1 MICFVLRLTFR
12 NFVGEMDYTINV
24 RGRLLD
30 LSEPRVMGILNVT
43 PDSFYADS
51 RQQTKAEIAR
61 RAAQIVAEGAD
72 IIDIG
77 ACSTRP
83 LFYSNAHPVSEHPS
97 LGEGGSQPATEAEET
112 ERLRLALD
120 IVRREQPD
128 AVVSVDTFRPDVAAM
143 AVKDFGVDI
152 INDVYPSTEM
162 FRMVSR
168 LRVPYIV
175 MSSKPTLREMLLEFA
190 EWVQLLRDFGQ
201 KDIILDPGFGF
212 GKTLEENY
220 TVLQDMERLQVMKL
234 PVLVG
239 VSRKS
244 MIWRLLGTSPEE
256 ALNGTTVLNT
266 VALQK
271 GANILRVHDVRE
283 AVECVKIVQ
292 QINWTRASC
301 LASDQRSSGSL
312 V

>member
-51 RQQTKAEIAR
+51 RQQTKAEMAR

-83 LFYSNAHPVSEHPS
+83 
-97 LGEGGSQPATEAEET
+97 GSQPATEAEET

-220 TVLQDMERLQVMKL
+220 TVLQDMERLQVMEL

-256 ALNGTTVLNT
+256 ALNGTTVLDT

-271 GANILRVHDVRE
+271 GANILRVHDVHE

-292 QINWTRASC
+292 QISWTRASC

>member
-83 LFYSNAHPVSEHPS
+83 
-97 LGEGGSQPATEAEET
+97 GSQPATEAEET

-168 LRVPYIV
+168 MRVPYIV

-271 GANILRVHDVRE
+271 GANILRVHDVHE